1 MVCYFNKNTVFVFSY
16 HFTNSAEDSVYN
28 LLSNGVVA
36 TGVVVGGIFL
46 ATDELFWVEEP
57 MVGPSPD
64 LIYTRRSN
72 RGEQQTVKDS
82 GH

>member
-1 MVCYFNKNTVFVFSY
+1 MVHYFKGKDCLFSY

-28 LLSNGVVA
+28 FLSNGVVA
-36 TGVVVGGIFL
+36 PSIVVGSIFL
-46 ATDELFWVEEP
+46 ATDELLWVEER

-64 LIYTRRSN
+64 FIYTRRSSH
-72 RGEQQTVKDS
+72 GEQHIVTGS

>member
-1 MVCYFNKNTVFVFSY
+1 MVCYFKGKTVFSY

-28 LLSNGVVA
+28 LLSDGVVA
-36 TGVVVGGIFL
+36 TSIVVGSIFL
-46 ATDELFWVEEP
+46 ATDELLWVEER

-64 LIYTRRSN
+64 LIYTRRGSH
-72 RGEQQTVKDS
+72 GEQHTVTGC